1 MFALCLCRGFRMF
14 GKILEDGEGGHREN
28 LLFAHEP
35 HGLSAQLVGMV
46 DGCHSRLRSVER
58 SRLTRAMYRNPLAQ
72 TRRLLDRG
80 PELGFCVLINSRQS
94 ARLNRAWTGLINLDE
109 ILALLQ
115 LL

>member
-80 PELGFCVLINSRQS
+80 PELGFCVLINCLQS
-94 ARLNRAWTGLINLDE
+94 APSNQFSPVLTNFDQIASPI
-109 ILALLQ
+109 
-115 LL
+115 